1 MQRQTGMTK
10 EKIDKVELEK
20 YRITITMVFIG
31 FVLFFG
37 LLATNLKADEIKFQF
52 KSPSFSGIGQS
63 AHYLTVESQEYT
75 RKEQLRADLKALEEQ
90 RKRDAENS
98 VISRFTRN
106 LESRIFAQIS
116 RQIVEQLFGEN
127 PETTGSFTLFDNI
140 ISWSSDGTYITLTIY
155 NTLDETT
162 TEITIPIGDF
172 GFGG

>member
-1 MQRQTGMTK
+1 MTK

-127 PETTGSFTLFDNI
+127 PETEGSFTLFDNI

>member
-1 MQRQTGMTK
+1 MKKSLTQK
-10 EKIDKVELEK
+10 ELERDEIAK
-20 YRITITMVFIG
+20 TKIIVFFVWIG
-31 FVLFFG
+31 SIIF
-37 LLATNLKADEIKFQF
+37 LAILGMNLAADEIKFQF

-75 RKEQLRADLKALEEQ
+75 RKEQLRADLKALEDQ

-127 PETTGSFTLFDNI
+127 PETEGSFSLFDNI

>member
-1 MQRQTGMTK
+1 MTK
-10 EKIDKVELEK
+10 EKIKQKKEK
-20 YRITITMVFIG
+20 DLIIKIF
-31 FVLFFG
+31 FVLGVMMFVGIFCQ
-37 LLATNLKADEIKFQF
+37 NLWSDEIKFQF

-127 PETTGSFTLFDNI
+127 PETEGSFTLFDNI

>member
-1 MQRQTGMTK
+1 MTK
-10 EKIDKVELEK
+10 EKIKQKKEK
-20 YRITITMVFIG
+20 DLIIKIF
-31 FVLFFG
+31 FVLGVMMFVGIFCQ
-37 LLATNLKADEIKFQF
+37 NLWSDEIKFQF

-75 RKEQLRADLKALEEQ
+75 RKEQLRADLKSLEEQ

>member
-1 MQRQTGMTK
+1 MTK
-10 EKIDKVELEK
+10 EKINKKELEK
-20 YRITITMVFIG
+20 YRLTISLVFIG

-37 LLATNLKADEIKFQF
+37 ILATNLKADEIKFQF

-98 VISRFTRN
+98 VISRFTKN

-116 RQIVEQLFGEN
+116 RSIVEQLFGEN
-127 PETTGSFTLFDNI
+127 PETEGSFTLFDNI

>member
-1 MQRQTGMTK
+1 MTK
-10 EKIDKVELEK
+10 EKIDRREVEK
-20 YRITITMVFIG
+20 YRIAVGATFIG
-31 FVLFFG
+31 LILFFAI
-37 LLATNLKADEIKFQF
+37 LTINLKADEIKFQF

-98 VISRFTRN
+98 VLSSFTRN

-116 RQIVEQLFGEN
+116 RNLVEQLFGEN
-127 PETTGSFTLFDNI
+127 PQTTGSFTLFDNI

>member
-1 MQRQTGMTK
+1 MTK
-10 EKIDKVELEK
+10 EKIDKEELER
-20 YRITITMVFIG
+20 YRLTISIVFIG

-37 LLATNLKADEIKFQF
+37 ILAINLKADEIKFQF

-75 RKEQLRADLKALEEQ
+75 RAEQLRADLKALEEQ

-98 VISRFTRN
+98 VISRFTKN
-106 LESRIFAQIS
+106 LESRIFSTIS

-127 PETTGSFTLFDNI
+127 PETEGSFTLFDNI

>member
-1 MQRQTGMTK
+1 MTK
-10 EKIDKVELEK
+10 EKIDKEELER
-20 YRITITMVFIG
+20 YRLTISIVFIG

-37 LLATNLKADEIKFQF
+37 ILATNLKADEIKFQF

-98 VISRFTRN
+98 VISRFTKN

-116 RQIVEQLFGEN
+116 RSIVEQLFGEN
-127 PETTGSFTLFDNI
+127 PETEGSFTLFDNI

>member
-1 MQRQTGMTK
+1 MTK
-10 EKIDKVELEK
+10 EKIDQEELEK
-20 YRITITMVFIG
+20 YRITIAMVFIG

-37 LLATNLKADEIKFQF
+37 ILAINLKADEIKFQF

-98 VISRFTRN
+98 VVSRFTRN

>member
-1 MQRQTGMTK
+1 MTK
-10 EKIDKVELEK
+10 EKIDKEELEK
-20 YRITITMVFIG
+20 YRLTISLVFIG

-37 LLATNLKADEIKFQF
+37 ILATNLKADEIKFQF

-75 RKEQLRADLKALEEQ
+75 RKDQLRADLKALEEQ

>member
-1 MQRQTGMTK
+1 MTK
-10 EKIDKVELEK
+10 EKTEQQKLQDEIAKTKIAPWALFMGA
-20 YRITITMVFIG
+20 IMFMVVI
-31 FVLFFG
+31 
-37 LLATNLKADEIKFQF
+37 AQNINADEIKFQF

-116 RQIVEQLFGEN
+116 RNLVEQLFGEN
-127 PETTGSFTLFDNI
+127 PQTTGSLTLFDNI

-172 GFGG
+172 GFGS

>member
-1 MQRQTGMTK
+1 MTK
-10 EKIDKVELEK
+10 EKIDKEELEK
-20 YRITITMVFIG
+20 YRLTINLVFIG

-37 LLATNLKADEIKFQF
+37 ILATNLKADEIKFQF

-63 AHYLTVESQEYT
+63 AHYLTVQSQEYT

-98 VISRFTRN
+98 VISRFTKN

-116 RQIVEQLFGEN
+116 RSIVEQLFGEN
-127 PETTGSFTLFDNI
+127 PETEGSFTLFDNI

>member
-1 MQRQTGMTK
+1 
-10 EKIDKVELEK
+10 
-20 YRITITMVFIG
+20 MVFIFIG
-31 FVLFFG
+31 FIMFALI
-37 LLATNLKADEIKFQF
+37 LAQNANSDEIKFHF

-63 AHYLTVESQEYT
+63 EHYHTVESQEYT

-98 VISRFTRN
+98 VVSRFTRN

-127 PETTGSFTLFDNI
+127 PETEGSFTLFDNI

>member
-1 MQRQTGMTK
+1 MTK
-10 EKIDKVELEK
+10 EKIDMYEK
-20 YRITITMVFIG
+20 EKARIFAGLLFIG
-31 FVLFFG
+31 LILFFG
-37 LLATNLKADEIKFQF
+37 VLAINLKADEIKFQF

-75 RKEQLRADLKALEEQ
+75 RKEQLRADLRALEEQ

-127 PETTGSFTLFDNI
+127 PQTTGSFTLFDNI

>member
-1 MQRQTGMTK
+1 MQRQIGMTK
-10 EKIDKVELEK
+10 EKIDMYGKEK
-20 YRITITMVFIG
+20 ARIFAGLLFIG
-31 FVLFFG
+31 LILFFG
-37 LLATNLKADEIKFQF
+37 VLAINLNADEIKFQF

-75 RKEQLRADLKALEEQ
+75 RKEQLRADLRALEEQ

>member
-1 MQRQTGMTK
+1 MTK

-127 PETTGSFTLFDNI
+127 PETKGSFTLFDNI

>member
-1 MQRQTGMTK
+1 MTK
-10 EKIDKVELEK
+10 EKIKKRKEK
-20 YRITITMVFIG
+20 DVIVKLCAVIGVMLFIG
-31 FVLFFG
+31 VFCQ
-37 LLATNLKADEIKFQF
+37 NLWSDEIKFNF
-52 KSPSFSGIGQS
+52 KSPSFSGVGQS

-75 RKEQLRADLKALEEQ
+75 RKEQLRADLKSLEEQ

-140 ISWSSDGTYITLTIY
+140 ISWSSDGTYITLIIT
-155 NTLDETT
+155 NTLDDTT
-162 TEITIPIGDF
+162 TEITIPIGSF
-172 GFGG
+172 GFGS

>member
-1 MQRQTGMTK
+1 MTK
-10 EKIDKVELEK
+10 EKIKQKKEK
-20 YRITITMVFIG
+20 DLIIKIF
-31 FVLFFG
+31 FVLGVMMFVGIFCQ
-37 LLATNLKADEIKFQF
+37 NLWSDEIKFQF

-75 RKEQLRADLKALEEQ
+75 RKEQLRADLKSLEEQ

-127 PETTGSFTLFDNI
+127 PETEGSFTLFDNI

>member
-1 MQRQTGMTK
+1 MTK
-10 EKIDKVELEK
+10 EKTDSIWI
-20 YRITITMVFIG
+20 YRLAALLCIFFLLVIITNP
-31 FVLFFG
+31 LW
-37 LLATNLKADEIKFQF
+37 ADEIKFQF

-116 RQIVEQLFGEN
+116 RNLVEQLFGEN
-127 PETTGSFTLFDNI
+127 PQTTGSFTLFDNI

>member
-1 MQRQTGMTK
+1 MTK
-10 EKIDKVELEK
+10 EKIKKRKEK
-20 YRITITMVFIG
+20 DVIVKLCAVIGVMLFIG
-31 FVLFFG
+31 VFCQ
-37 LLATNLKADEIKFQF
+37 NLWSDEIKFNF
-52 KSPSFSGIGQS
+52 KSPSFSGVGQS

-75 RKEQLRADLKALEEQ
+75 RKEQLRADLKSLEEQ

>member
-1 MQRQTGMTK
+1 MTK
-10 EKIDKVELEK
+10 EKIDKEELEK
-20 YRITITMVFIG
+20 YRLTISIVFIG
-31 FVLFFG
+31 FVLFFSV
-37 LLATNLKADEIKFQF
+37 LAINLKADEIKFQF

-127 PETTGSFTLFDNI
+127 PETEGSFTLFDNI

>member
-1 MQRQTGMTK
+1 MTK
-10 EKIDKVELEK
+10 EKTEQQRLQEEIAKTKIAVWTLFMGA
-20 YRITITMVFIG
+20 IMFM
-31 FVLFFG
+31 FVI
-37 LLATNLKADEIKFQF
+37 AQNLYADEIKFQF
-52 KSPSFSGIGQS
+52 KSPSFSGAGQS

-75 RKEQLRADLKALEEQ
+75 RKEQLRADLKSLEEQ

>member
-1 MQRQTGMTK
+1 MTK
-10 EKIDKVELEK
+10 EKIDPHALEK
-20 YRITITMVFIG
+20 YRIAVGAVFIG
-31 FVLFFG
+31 LILLFG

-98 VISRFTRN
+98 VVSRFTRN

-127 PETTGSFTLFDNI
+127 PQTTGSFTLFDNI

-172 GFGG
+172 GFGS

>member
-1 MQRQTGMTK
+1 MQRQIGMTK
-10 EKIDKVELEK
+10 EKIDKEELEK
-20 YRITITMVFIG
+20 YRLTISLVFIG

-37 LLATNLKADEIKFQF
+37 ILAINLKADEIKFQF

-127 PETTGSFTLFDNI
+127 PETEGSFTLFDNI
-140 ISWSSDGTYITLTIY
+140 ISWTDRS
-155 NTLDETT
+155 
-162 TEITIPIGDF
+162 
-172 GFGG
+172 

>member
-1 MQRQTGMTK
+1 MKKNNT
-10 EKIDKVELEK
+10 EKQIQAHELEK
-20 YRITITMVFIG
+20 TKIAIFFVWMGLIMFVAILGMNVF
-31 FVLFFG
+31 
-37 LLATNLKADEIKFQF
+37 ADEIKFQF

-127 PETTGSFTLFDNI
+127 PETEGSFTLFDNI

>member
-1 MQRQTGMTK
+1 MTK
-10 EKIDKVELEK
+10 EKIDMYAKEK
-20 YRITITMVFIG
+20 ARIFAGLLFIG
-31 FVLFFG
+31 LILFFG
-37 LLATNLKADEIKFQF
+37 VLAINLNADEIKFQF

-98 VISRFTRN
+98 VVSRFTRN

>member
-1 MQRQTGMTK
+1 MTK
-10 EKIDKVELEK
+10 EKIDKEELEK
-20 YRITITMVFIG
+20 YRLTISLVFIG

-37 LLATNLKADEIKFQF
+37 ILATNLKADEIKFQF

-127 PETTGSFTLFDNI
+127 PETEGSFTLFDNI

>member
-1 MQRQTGMTK
+1 MTK
-10 EKIDKVELEK
+10 EKIDKEELEK
-20 YRITITMVFIG
+20 YRLTISLVFIG

-37 LLATNLKADEIKFQF
+37 ILATNLKADEIKFQF

-127 PETTGSFTLFDNI
+127 PQTTGSFTLFDNI